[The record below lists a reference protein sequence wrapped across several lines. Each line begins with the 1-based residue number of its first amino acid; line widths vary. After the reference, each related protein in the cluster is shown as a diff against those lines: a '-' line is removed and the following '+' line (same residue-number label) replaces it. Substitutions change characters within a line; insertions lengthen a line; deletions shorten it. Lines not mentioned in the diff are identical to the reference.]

1 MNQNPFEQPMPQQVP
16 PPKPE
21 WNGKAPVLNR
31 LIQANKEK
39 HQDKS
44 FNKPISE
51 VMPPKER
58 TLINK
63 VECSLSCEEDL
74 QKSLEAFTQGVTDH
88 VNKNPEF

>member
-1 MNQNPFEQPMPQQVP
+1 
-16 PPKPE
+16 
-21 WNGKAPVLNR
+21 
-31 LIQANKEK
+31 
-39 HQDKS
+39 
-44 FNKPISE
+44 
-51 VMPPKER
+51 MPPKER